1 MFTQLRNTV
10 VSPVWSAKYD
20 CLYKHFGWLLDCQ
33 AHFITNR
40 KTNLKASHLETSC
53 LSCQID
59 MRMCTCF
66 CQILKNCI
74 CVCERE
80 KKNWTRKKK
89 KLDREHLR
97 HEKSGE
103 NQLIS
108 LCAPDISCSAVLCF
122 RKLQLTHILLFIYS
136 FLVVMHTE
144 CVTLN
149 RSVLN

>member
-66 CQILKNCI
+66 CQILKNGI

-80 KKNWTRKKK
+80 KKKNRTESIWDMKNLEKINLLVYVHLTFPAVQFCVSESYNWHT
-89 KLDREHLR
+89 
-97 HEKSGE
+97 
-103 NQLIS
+103 
-108 LCAPDISCSAVLCF
+108 SCY
-122 RKLQLTHILLFIYS
+122 LFIN
-136 FLVVMHTE
+136 FCWL
-144 CVTLN
+144 CILN
-149 RSVLN
+149 VWRLIDQY